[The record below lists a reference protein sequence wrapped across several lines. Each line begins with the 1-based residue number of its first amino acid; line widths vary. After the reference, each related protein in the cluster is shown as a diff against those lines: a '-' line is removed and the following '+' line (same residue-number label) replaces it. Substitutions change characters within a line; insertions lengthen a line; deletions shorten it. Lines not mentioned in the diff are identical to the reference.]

1 MNKAIL
7 FIFSGL
13 PAVGKSTLAMSVVK
27 HFGAVYLRIDT
38 IEQGLKD
45 LCHIDIEGEGYRLA
59 YRMAADNLQL
69 GNNVVADCCNPI
81 ELTRREWED
90 VAVNNNCRFVNI
102 EVVCSDKTEHK
113 KRAEQRNAE
122 VANMKLP
129 VWNDIENREYHEWHK
144 SRIIIDTAGK
154 TIKQCQTELKEK
166 VADSLSQKGDG
177 QEYENI
183 DDSLKATII
192 EKLCYTKFVY
202 DRINRK
208 LGLYLSSQEIESF
221 ISDIIMHTDTNHFL
235 KKGKNYYITND
246 TEHIRIT
253 VNSCTFR
260 VISTDK
266 I

>member
-1 MNKAIL
+1 MGKAFL

-13 PAVGKSTLAMSVVK
+13 PAVGKSTLAKSVVK
-27 HFGAVYLRIDT
+27 YFEAVYLRIDT

-113 KRAEQRNAE
+113 KRAKQRNAE

-144 SRIIIDTAGK
+144 NRIIIDTAGK

-177 QEYENI
+177 QEYESI

-208 LGLYLSSQEIESF
+208 LGLHLLPQEIESF
-221 ISDIIMHTDTNHFL
+221 ISDIIRRTDTSHFL
-235 KKGKNYYITND
+235 RKGKNYYITND

-253 VNSCTFR
+253 VNSFTYR
-260 VISTDK
+260 VITTDK

>member
-13 PAVGKSTLAMSVVK
+13 PAVGKSTLAKSVVK
-27 HFGAVYLRIDT
+27 YFEAVYLRIDT

-45 LCHIDIEGEGYRLA
+45 LCHIDVEGEGYRLA

-177 QEYENI
+177 QEYESI

-208 LGLYLSSQEIESF
+208 LGLYLSPQEIESF
-221 ISDIIMHTDTNHFL
+221 ISDIIRRTDTNHFL

>member
-13 PAVGKSTLAMSVVK
+13 PAVGKSTLAKSVVK
-27 HFGAVYLRIDT
+27 YFEAVYLRIDT

-81 ELTRREWED
+81 ELTRREWEE

-102 EVVCSDKTEHK
+102 EVICSDKTEHK
-113 KRAEQRNAE
+113 KRAEQRNTE

-129 VWNDIENREYHEWHK
+129 MWNDIENREYHEWHK
-144 SRIIIDTAGK
+144 SCIIIDTAGK

-166 VADSLSQKGDG
+166 VADSLFKK
-177 QEYENI
+177 EMVKNM
-183 DDSLKATII
+183 KA
-192 EKLCYTKFVY
+192 
-202 DRINRK
+202 
-208 LGLYLSSQEIESF
+208 
-221 ISDIIMHTDTNHFL
+221 
-235 KKGKNYYITND
+235 
-246 TEHIRIT
+246 
-253 VNSCTFR
+253 
-260 VISTDK
+260 
-266 I
+266 